1 MKFFRDKLYEDITI
15 PAPPKDDMAEAKVVK
30 KLISNRTTAQE
41 KSIADH
47 DEVPFYAI
55 KKYCE
60 DNKMI
65 FHPDEF
71 KDVIQQAT
79 DTINYFKD
87 KYDRKRPIEVD
98 KTLDTS
104 PSKTNKTPSYP
115 SGHAVQSR
123 IVAKYV
129 GGKFPEHEVSLIEA
143 GNECGYGR
151 VLAGFHYPSDYEVG
165 NLLGDKMYE
174 LMNKDDYIKEM
185 KTFRTF
191 RESIIDM
198 PRSTYAPG
206 VFDDAD
212 TNNPKLKQKVLD
224 IVKKDLET
232 FEKFGPVV
240 SVKLIGSILG
250 KRYRNDADLDIDV
263 LIDLPKDEV
272 ETVGLEARKSVSDLN
287 GKNIPGTKHPI
298 NYYVQSDPAVNDA
311 HLETASG
318 IFDVFKQKFDKRPKE
333 ETFDPEVYQAE
344 FEKKVNE
351 IDVVKGELKRD
362 VIDYDELNELQP
374 GQIKNLQK
382 RIQSK
387 LKEIE
392 NAIEKFSVMGDELMQ
407 ARRDLFNRP
416 LTPQEIQKYGVA
428 HKLPKNVIFKYL
440 EKYHYITFFK
450 RCKDILKD
458 GEVSD
463 AEIDSLKGG
472 YTEQA
477 QSKTRAVN
485 EALDKNKKLIF
496 AFGRFNPPTTGHAKL
511 MKEVIIQARKD
522 NAKHIVYASASQ
534 DKRSNPLDVKTKVKF
549 LKKMFPQNDIK
560 AAGGTQ
566 RTFMEILK
574 FYNKIYGEVVMVAGS
589 DRISEFQKLSDKYN
603 GKDYNYKSIKVV
615 SSGERDPDAE
625 GVTGMS
631 ASKMREMAKNDDYR
645 NFKKGVVNLSDSDT
659 KALFAA
665 VKKGMDIKESYV
677 GKFTDFVNNDLR
689 EEYHQERIF
698 NIGDMVEHMDGS
710 KGMVVRRGSNYVSYE
725 DEGLIKKAWLY
736 DLQSLDEEPRV
747 PRKKGQPAGS
757 DKHSDLYTDENPK
770 GTIKGL
776 GFKDVET
783 ARASVS
789 KIKNSGKTH
798 AHKIQAAVAMEQR
811 AKEMGKSSEAAIYRK
826 FINQMKE
833 KTKDMQKESL
843 PESPTVFS
851 GPQNWIKR
859 NITQRSRV
867 QNAIKHYKDLV
878 AKGIKGNIS
887 TKVAKLFGFDY
898 REFADMIRANN
909 LKVETSLIDELSKEH
924 ETLNDSYEI
933 GTDAYTQHTM
943 KMTPG
948 QPIQNF
954 RKYTDTIKPEDI
966 IKFENEDDT
975 IDKYKTRYK
984 ERWKE
989 ELDKAVQ
996 RMKKEL

>member
-30 KLISNRTTAQE
+30 KLISNRTAAQE

-165 NLLGDKMYE
+165 NLLGDKMYA
-174 LMNKDDYIKEM
+174 LMNKGDYKKEIKEM

-191 RESIIDM
+191 VESIIDI

-206 VFDDAD
+206 VFDSVD
-212 TNNPKLKQKVLD
+212 TKDPKIKSSVISMIDKQVEDFAKEYPVLK
-224 IVKKDLET
+224 IT
-232 FEKFGPVV
+232 
-240 SVKLIGSILG
+240 LIGSILT
-250 KRYRNDADLDIDV
+250 KRYRNDADLDINVLFDV
-263 LIDLPKDEV
+263 PKDKQE
-272 ETVGLEARKSVSDLN
+272 EERLRLSKQFLSSKNPDN
-287 GKNIPGTKHPI
+287 IQGKLIPGTKHPV
-298 NYYVQSDPAVNDA
+298 NYYLITDQETYEDQNKKADAV
-311 HLETASG
+311 
-318 IFDVFKQKFDKRPKE
+318 FDITNNKFIKRPDDF
-333 ETFDPEVYQAE
+333 TFDMNVYLKD
-344 FEKKVNE
+344 FEKKVQE
-351 IDVVKGELKRD
+351 IDVIKGELKRD
-362 VIDYDELNELQP
+362 IIDYDELSELKP
-374 GQIKNLQK
+374 GDIQGLQDK
-382 RIQSK
+382 VNDK

-392 NAIEKFSVMGDELMQ
+392 KDLQDIINIGDTVDVE
-407 ARRDLFNRP
+407 RRAAFDTDMTPDQIRTYGIKNR
-416 LTPQEIQKYGVA
+416 
-428 HKLPKNVIFKYL
+428 LPKNVIYKML
-440 EKYHYITFFK
+440 EKYHYLTFFK
-450 RCKDILKD
+450 RCKKILDD

-485 EALDKNKKLIF
+485 EALDKNTKLIF
-496 AFGRFNPPTTGHAKL
+496 AFGRFNPPTTGHGKL
-511 MKEVIIQARKD
+511 MREVIIQARKN
-522 NAKHIVYASASQ
+522 NANHVVYASASQ
-534 DKRSNPLDVKTKVKF
+534 DKRKNPLDVKTKVKF
-549 LKKMFPQNDIK
+549 MKKMFPQNKIQ
-560 AAGGTQ
+560 AAGGSQ

-574 FYNKIYGEVVMVAGS
+574 FYDKMYGEIIMIAGS
-589 DRISEFQKLSDKYN
+589 DRINEFQKLSDKYN

-631 ASKMREMAKNDDYR
+631 ASKMRDMANNDDYR
-645 NFKKGVVNLSDSDT
+645 NFKKGVVGLSDSDT
-659 KALFAA
+659 KALFNA
-665 VKKGMDIKESYV
+665 VKKGMGVNET
-677 GKFTDFVNNDLR
+677 FANFLNNDLR
-689 EEYHQERIF
+689 EEYHQEKIF
-698 NIGDMVEHMDGS
+698 NVGDMVEHMNGS

-725 DEGLIKKAWLY
+725 DDGLIKKAWLY
-736 DLQSLDEEPRV
+736 DLQALDEEPRI

-776 GFKDVET
+776 GFKDTET
-783 ARASVS
+783 ARSSVS

-811 AKEMGKSSEAAIYRK
+811 AKEMGKSAEAAIYRK
-826 FINQMKE
+826 YINQMKE
-833 KTKDMQKESL
+833 KTKEMNKESFIDIL
-843 PESPTVFS
+843 E
-851 GPQNWIKR
+851 KEM
-859 NITQRSRV
+859 
-867 QNAIKHYKDLV
+867 
-878 AKGIKGNIS
+878 
-887 TKVAKLFGFDY
+887 KV
-898 REFADMIRANN
+898 
-909 LKVETSLIDELSKEH
+909 DE
-924 ETLNDSYEI
+924 SYEI
-933 GTDAYTQHTM
+933 GTDAYAQHTM

-954 RKYTDTIKPEDI
+954 RKYSETIKMADI
-966 IKFENEDDT
+966 EKFRNEEET
-975 IDKYKTRYK
+975 IDKYKKRYK
-984 ERWKE
+984 ERYKE
-989 ELDKAVQ
+989 ELEKAVQ
-996 RMKKEL
+996 RMKREL